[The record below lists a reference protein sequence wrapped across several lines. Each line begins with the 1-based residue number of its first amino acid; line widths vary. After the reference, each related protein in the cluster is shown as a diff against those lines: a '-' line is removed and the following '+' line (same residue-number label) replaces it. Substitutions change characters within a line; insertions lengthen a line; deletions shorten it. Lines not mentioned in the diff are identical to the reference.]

1 MASFLD
7 ENDCTWNEML
17 PNNPMFDR
25 LREKDSA
32 PVINGNILCEIRGDL
47 FVWNDAE
54 KVLLTTNLKRLMAY
68 HTRDD
73 QIYQVCSSY
82 LNVARGRETLHKRLC
97 IKYKLC
103 INALS
108 PATGISSS
116 QVRNRWQL
124 RNSHRLSKC

>member
-17 PNNPMFDR
+17 PSNPMFDR
-25 LREKDSA
+25 LREKDGA

-68 HTRDD
+68 HTKDN
-73 QIYQVCSSY
+73 QVYQVCSSHV
-82 LNVARGRETLHKRLC
+82 L
-97 IKYKLC
+97 
-103 INALS
+103 INANNYECWM
-108 PATGISSS
+108 A
-116 QVRNRWQL
+116 
-124 RNSHRLSKC
+124 HC

>member
-7 ENDCTWNEML
+7 ENDCAWNEML

-97 IKYKLC
+97 IKY
-103 INALS
+103 N
-108 PATGISSS
+108 
-116 QVRNRWQL
+116 V
-124 RNSHRLSKC
+124 